1 MNYKTI
7 RAYQFKADEA
17 VAALEAA
24 GAVWTVG
31 QGKPHWVIPS
41 VTTVDVEAIH
51 QAHREEFAKRVDKVM
66 FEAML
71 ELKEIPKAEQARDDF
86 EIGPQSF
93 PDRHRYIGRL
103 AKLNRIPSWHGCT
116 AALVGSNFTVDE
128 IKFTTKANYKG
139 YTVAGYLMGQKVW
152 FPLSCV
158 KFI

>member
-31 QGKPHWVIPS
+31 KGKPHWAMPIVP
-41 VTTVDVEAIH
+41 TVDVETIKKEARKEFLAEIMAID
-51 QAHREEFAKRVDKVM
+51 A
-66 FEAML
+66 
-71 ELKEIPKAEQARDDF
+71 PKPEPVKDDF

-93 PDRHRYIGRL
+93 PDRHRFIGRL
-103 AKLNRIPSWHGCT
+103 ATLKRIPSWHGCP

-128 IKFTTKANYKG
+128 IKYTNKTKYSG

>member
-31 QGKPHWVIPS
+31 QGKPHWAMPIVPK
-41 VTTVDVEAIH
+41 VDVEAIKKE
-51 QAHREEFAKRVDKVM
+51 ARKEFLA
-66 FEAML
+66 
-71 ELKEIPKAEQARDDF
+71 EIMAIDAPKAEPVKDAF
-86 EIGPQSF
+86 ETGPQTF
-93 PDRHRYIGRL
+93 PDRHRYIGRT
-103 AKLNRIPSWHGCT
+103 AKLLRIPSWHGCPQ
-116 AALVGSNFTVDE
+116 ALIGSVFTVDE
-128 IKFTTKANYKG
+128 IKFTTKSNYSG

-158 KFI
+158 KF